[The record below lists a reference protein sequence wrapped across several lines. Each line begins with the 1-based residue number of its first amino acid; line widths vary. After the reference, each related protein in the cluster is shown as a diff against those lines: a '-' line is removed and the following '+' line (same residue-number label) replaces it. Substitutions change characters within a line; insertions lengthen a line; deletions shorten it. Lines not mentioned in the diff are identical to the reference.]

1 MSSTMQA
8 GMTIELVEVFDPNA
22 TLLTL
27 SEALTQLAAEEAA
40 LDGELLAVHKARQRR
55 ITKLKTTAQCA
66 RQLLAAHARGRGE
79 HVDLAFGRVRLKA
92 LPPAVVVADEEM
104 AIRVLKDTSMSG
116 VVVWSRRL
124 DKAALH
130 KLSAEVLA
138 EAGITIERRQ
148 VCEIQLLNGTRL
160 TEDLP

>member
-1 MSSTMQA
+1 MSPTTQA
-8 GMTIELVEVFDPNA
+8 GMTIELVEVFDANA
-22 TLLTL
+22 TLLEL
-27 SEALTQLAAEEAA
+27 SEALAQLAAEEAA
-40 LDGELLAVHKARQRR
+40 LDAELLAVQRARLR
-55 ITKLKTTAQCA
+55 
-66 RQLLAAHARGRGE
+66 LAAHVRGRGE
-79 HVDLAFGRVRLKA
+79 DLDLAFGRVRLKT

-130 KLSAEVLA
+130 KLSAETLA

-148 VCEIQLLNGTRL
+148 ACEIQLLNGTRL
-160 TEDLP
+160 TEDLS